1 MEKGQLKTVA
11 LLSLLS
17 GLLVVIGYALYG
29 GTGALLG
36 LGIAAVTNFGSWFY
50 SDQIALKAY
59 NAQPVT
65 RAQLPEIYSMVE
77 RLAAKAE
84 IPMPDVYLVPG
95 EAANAFATGRD
106 PEHAAV
112 AVTQGIVRAL
122 STEELEGVLA
132 HELTHIINRDTLT
145 QAVAATIGGAIT
157 FLAQMLQYSM
167 FFGGNRDREG
177 NGANPI
183 ALMATIFLAPMAATV
198 IQMGISRTRE
208 FAADAGAAQ
217 LTGNPRALA
226 TALKRLEASAQRMP
240 MNANPAFE
248 PLLIINAVPQQ
259 MMRSLFSTHPSTDDR
274 VARLLELEQTQNI
287 KGTPSVG
294 F

>member
-1 MEKGQLKTVA
+1 MERGQLKTVA

-17 GLLVVIGYALYG
+17 GLLVGIGYVLYG

-59 NAQPVT
+59 KAQPVT
-65 RAQLPEIYSMVE
+65 RTQMPEIYSMVE

-84 IPMPDVYLVPG
+84 IPMPEVYLVPG

-157 FLAQMLQYSM
+157 FLSQMLQYSM

-183 ALMATIFLAPMAATV
+183 ALMATIFLAPMAATI

-226 TALKRLEASAQRMP
+226 TALKRLEASAQRLP

-248 PLLIINAVPQQ
+248 PLLIINAMPQQ

-274 VARLLELEQTQNI
+274 VARLLEIEQSLDIQ
-287 KGTPSVG
+287 GTPSIG